1 MAEIYFKD
9 STNENNVFTYDP
21 ETGKFRYKQGTGA
34 LEEITK
40 PDAIESAKNQLIQY
54 QDRQPGKTLL
64 APAATPQTAAT
75 AATAATELTSQDRA
89 ALQDFDKFSQR
100 RDLQRNLGPAALI
113 GGLGAAV
120 QVGQAIAPGTLGNVQ
135 DRYAAG
141 ELERLQ
147 RKQARGQLG
156 LTQGER
162 GEMERQ
168 MMNPVRT
175 MARDVQRAGE
185 QERASTG
192 VVTSA
197 AGQVRAERER
207 QRLIADQA
215 RQAGASIAAADMQR
229 ADQELKKMES
239 LTAYRGQRQQ
249 QAIAN
254 LQKTGMD
261 IAYLAGLSRAGKGM
275 EQIDPQS
282 LTEATGGNVSQ
293 AVEMSK
299 DLSRASSF
307 GISEREVRQ
316 IGKKYGLSG
325 AATDGLV
332 EQYTQQRS
340 QPGVADR
347 YIQGQQTQREAVDLT
362 GEPVTRQEASTKGN
376 RGDITPEQNA
386 ILSRSLSLTDEQEE
400 IYNSLIG
407 KNIATWTDEDEDN
420 WQSLPQYVRDDILQ
434 SLPYILQSLPSS
446 N

>member
-1 MAEIYFKD
+1 
-9 STNENNVFTYDP
+9 
-21 ETGKFRYKQGTGA
+21 
-34 LEEITK
+34 
-40 PDAIESAKNQLIQY
+40 
-54 QDRQPGKTLL
+54 
-64 APAATPQTAAT
+64 
-75 AATAATELTSQDRA
+75 
-89 ALQDFDKFSQR
+89 
-100 RDLQRNLGPAALI
+100 LQRNLGPAALI

-282 LTEATGGNVSQ
+282 LVEANGNNVSQ

-316 IGKKYGLSG
+316 IGKKYGLTS

>member
-1 MAEIYFKD
+1 MADSITYLDLSANDGSYF
-9 STNENNVFTYDP
+9 VVDP
-21 ETGKFRYKQGTGA
+21 DTFKGKYYNRDGTSSVDVTDPKSIEGA
-34 LEEITK
+34 RLQFNAHKELGSI
-40 PDAIESAKNQLIQY
+40 NL
-54 QDRQPGKTLL
+54 RN
-64 APAATPQTAAT
+64 TPQTAAT
-75 AATAATELTSQDRA
+75 AATAATADPELTSQERA
-89 ALQDFDKFSQR
+89 ALLDYDKFSQR

-282 LTEATGGNVSQ
+282 LVQANGNNVSQ

-347 YIQGQQTQREAVDLT
+347 FRQGKQTQREAVGLT
-362 GEPVTRQEASTKGN
+362 GNLGEASKPMDTTNAPDAFNFVDK
-376 RGDITPEQNA
+376 DEELFEMTPPTQRNIDRSVAQLNFDKTLTNEQK
-386 ILSRSLSLTDEQEE
+386 I
-400 IYNSLIG
+400 NSLVNQFGMSEEKAKSALGI
-407 KNIATWTDEDEDN
+407 KE
-420 WQSLPQYVRDDILQ
+420 
-434 SLPYILQSLPSS
+434 
-446 N
+446 